1 MKSKIK
7 SRKNSFRVKKSTSET
22 VIPINLTLSPDFL
35 YPNNTFSQFYTILPE
50 EIHLS
55 GENYKV
61 ALTEFHYT
69 VNYLVYLGSM
79 ILEAPSNEE
88 GIEEIDQLIERIY
101 ENQESLQNKIV
112 DLLTKTGDE
121 LTNAIFQ
128 VEEVA
133 SLLETLLNSY
143 ITLLN
148 ASSPTDPRLRF
159 NEMKIAFNNFYNQ
172 LLVNT
177 EILPLTH
184 EIYKNFVKKLTNS
197 LGIFKKQLDDFSTTT
212 TKPHQIKI
220 DIKINDRINKREF
233 FNIMYNQLKRVCK
246 KQEDYLVFKD
256 NVKIIEIDES
266 LQNFI
271 SIKNKTIFFE
281 KLYPINYI
289 KNFFIYTDII
299 SQSFSQTPI
308 LRLVAAKGKKDD
320 YINNIYDR
328 PHFEPINKT
337 RISKIFIRITD
348 ANDNLVEF
356 TSGPLI
362 LKLEIRK

>member
-184 EIYKNFVKKLTNS
+184 EIYKN
-197 LGIFKKQLDDFSTTT
+197 
-212 TKPHQIKI
+212 
-220 DIKINDRINKREF
+220 
-233 FNIMYNQLKRVCK
+233 
-246 KQEDYLVFKD
+246 
-256 NVKIIEIDES
+256 
-266 LQNFI
+266 I
-271 SIKNKTIFFE
+271 S
-281 KLYPINYI
+281 
-289 KNFFIYTDII
+289 
-299 SQSFSQTPI
+299 
-308 LRLVAAKGKKDD
+308 
-320 YINNIYDR
+320 
-328 PHFEPINKT
+328 
-337 RISKIFIRITD
+337 
-348 ANDNLVEF
+348 
-356 TSGPLI
+356 
-362 LKLEIRK
+362 